1 MKWERGDKATV
12 YHSFIS
18 FSLTYTH
25 VKVHPLF
32 HPLFHSRF
40 LLPFDIP
47 SNSRAKSRLDFRS
60 ISFRSRFSPSPR
72 SFVLIFSSFFLSLF
86 RRKNLFA
93 SICRGRPLDI
103 ITSTGGVEVIKWL
116 NKLAGNRVTGLKWRG
131 EREEGGEE
139 I

>member
-32 HPLFHSRF
+32 HPLFHSRS
-40 LLPFDIP
+40 LSSPPL
-47 SNSRAKSRLDFRS
+47 RH
-60 ISFRSRFSPSPR
+60 SFEFTSEITVRFSKHFV
-72 SFVLIFSSFFLSLF
+72 SFSIFSFSSLVRSDFFFFLSH
-86 RRKNLFA
+86 RKNLFA